1 MIVNI
6 YKDILTSFSFEEIT
20 DEEISEV
27 IHMLSSLN
35 TFFKSTD
42 RTDFFD
48 LPGISNCEFLIR
60 EINPHC
66 YIIKKYMFMMN
77 YTIALNKQRMYQKQT
92 EILVD
97 FINYTDYTILDKLN
111 DIYTLYKLDNKSLSK
126 YIQLQR
132 HEGFLETDL
141 RKYI

>member
-6 YKDILTSFSFEEIT
+6 YKDILTSFSFEKIT

-27 IHMLSSLN
+27 IQMLVSLN

-42 RTDFFD
+42 RTNFLD

-66 YIIKKYMFMMN
+66 YIIKKYIFMMN
-77 YTIALNKQRMYQKQT
+77 YTIYSNKRMYQKQT
-92 EILVD
+92 EVLVD

-111 DIYTLYKLDNKSLSK
+111 DIYTLYKLNDKSLSK
-126 YIQLQR
+126 YIQLQK

>member
-1 MIVNI
+1 MIVNV

-27 IHMLSSLN
+27 IQMLVSLN
-35 TFFKSTD
+35 AFFKSTN
-42 RTDFFD
+42 RTNFLD
-48 LPGISNCEFLIR
+48 LSGISNCEFLIR

-66 YIIKKYMFMMN
+66 YIIKKYIFMRK
-77 YTIALNKQRMYQKQT
+77 YTVYSNKCMYQKQT